1 MLIRNM
7 LHKDYTIN
15 QKFCQLKLPLKY
27 VVEFFRRDILA
38 KKPEANT
45 FYQKRLNKFLAQ
57 S

>member
-1 MLIRNM
+1 MASSR
-7 LHKDYTIN
+7 
-15 QKFCQLKLPLKY
+15 FLKLY